1 MLAGLSFLVVSCGP
15 LAFTLDVETRDV
27 SRSGLDL
34 AEKTFS
40 VVYVDNGDRADSSF
54 AASAADGFAQKLE
67 SEYFSGERLIGVYRL
82 DSIPGAVYS
91 SKDTLLNL
99 LMDVSTDV
107 VFLIEPPVL
116 GHAVAGEPVKV
127 KTGGKIP
134 ADSSYLSEI
143 DVPFSVC
150 LYVYDSMNQAD
161 SVYSYIG
168 RSSVKPVAYTDGRQS
183 DSVVI
188 AKAIEAIGEP
198 SAVIGQRL
206 ADSFVSTWKNESYQ
220 IIYYGGDR
228 WLEAAVA
235 ASDYRWKDALDIWIS
250 LTSTNNLQKRSCAE
264 YNIAVACY
272 MMREYGLALEWLDR
286 SDADYPV
293 AEARGLRQKIS
304 SRMKK

>member
-168 RSSVKPVAYTDGRQS
+168 RSSVKPVAYTDGRVN
-183 DSVVI
+183 DSVRGMEV
-188 AKAIEAIGEP
+188 
-198 SAVIGQRL
+198 RYL
-206 ADSFVSTWKNESYQ
+206 A
-220 IIYYGGDR
+220 
-228 WLEAAVA
+228 
-235 ASDYRWKDALDIWIS
+235 
-250 LTSTNNLQKRSCAE
+250 
-264 YNIAVACY
+264 
-272 MMREYGLALEWLDR
+272 
-286 SDADYPV
+286 
-293 AEARGLRQKIS
+293 
-304 SRMKK
+304 